1 MDMKDEEQPPIQA
14 AVRVRQSSLSVA
26 VVDSDKAVA
35 EASSGAV
42 PNLHYDRPRA
52 WWGCRHTLAFL
63 GFLGF
68 STVYAMRVNL
78 SVAIVAMVKSTSGS
92 DDDKPSFANDSCPV
106 PPGWGDSS
114 NNNGKDGEFDWSET
128 TQGLILGSFFYGY
141 LFTNFPGGR
150 AAEYFGGK
158 RVLGL
163 GVLLTAIFTV
173 VSPVC
178 AKVSTGLFVAVR
190 IIEGLC
196 EGVTFPAMNNL
207 LATWIPPMERAKF
220 SSLVFAG
227 SQFGTVVT
235 LPVSGWLCDS
245 GFLGGWPSVFYVFG
259 GLGLLW
265 SIVWFLLVFDQ
276 PDTHPRI
283 SQEEKKYI
291 QSYCTAKK
299 SQPVSIP
306 WMSLVTSLPMWCLT
320 LVHFGQN
327 WGFYTL
333 LTELPT
339 YLNNIQHFDMK
350 SNGLVSALPYLIMWI
365 FSLVYSNIMDK
376 LLLEKLVSLS
386 TVRKLSM
393 VIGIYGPMAGLIAM
407 CFVDCD
413 KTLAIVVLCIAVG
426 LNGAIY
432 SGYMCS
438 HQDLSPN
445 LAGTLMGIT
454 NTVAAIPGF
463 VTPVVTGTLTE
474 EQTLSSWRAVFLIS
488 AGVYLVTNIG
498 YLLFV
503 PVTVQPWND
512 QSPSPEEFERW
523 IFTRSEKL

>member
-1 MDMKDEEQPPIQA
+1 MLQDKFALHKDLAKLVRRVAEYRMGVLAERWNFPMTMKDEEQPPIQA

-26 VVDSDKAVA
+26 VVGSDEAVVG
-35 EASSGAV
+35 ASSGA
-42 PNLHYDRPRA
+42 LSDTHYDRPRA

-78 SVAIVAMVKSTSGS
+78 SVAIVAMVKSTSGGE
-92 DDDKPSFANDSCPV
+92 DGKPSYTNDSCPA
-106 PPGWGDSS
+106 PP
-114 NNNGKDGEFDWSET
+114 
-128 TQGLILGSFFYGY
+128 GLILGSFFYGY

-150 AAEYFGGK
+150 ASEYFGGK
-158 RVLGL
+158 RVLGI
-163 GVLLTAIFTV
+163 GILLTAIFTI

-178 AKVSTGLFVAVR
+178 ARVSTGLFVAVR
-190 IIEGLC
+190 VIEGLC

-227 SQFGTVVT
+227 
-235 LPVSGWLCDS
+235 
-245 GFLGGWPSVFYVFG
+245 
-259 GLGLLW
+259 
-265 SIVWFLLVFDQ
+265 
-276 PDTHPRI
+276 
-283 SQEEKKYI
+283 
-291 QSYCTAKK
+291 
-299 SQPVSIP
+299 
-306 WMSLVTSLPMWCLT
+306 
-320 LVHFGQN
+320 
-327 WGFYTL
+327 
-333 LTELPT
+333 
-339 YLNNIQHFDMK
+339 
-350 SNGLVSALPYLIMWI
+350 
-365 FSLVYSNIMDK
+365 
-376 LLLEKLVSLS
+376 
-386 TVRKLSM
+386 
-393 VIGIYGPMAGLIAM
+393 IYGPMVGLVAM

-454 NTVAAIPGF
+454 NTAAAIPGF
-463 VTPVVTGTLTE
+463 VTPVVTGALTE
-474 EQTLSSWRAVFLIS
+474 QQTLSSWRGVFLIS

-512 QSPSPEEFERW
+512 LSSSPESKEGTPHSLLGIRGVCVG
-523 IFTRSEKL
+523 EKDLTWVARRGRGGAAGRALS